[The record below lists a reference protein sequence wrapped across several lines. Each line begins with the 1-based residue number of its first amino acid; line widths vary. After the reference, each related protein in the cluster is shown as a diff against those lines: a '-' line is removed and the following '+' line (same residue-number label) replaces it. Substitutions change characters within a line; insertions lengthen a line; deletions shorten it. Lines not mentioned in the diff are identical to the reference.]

1 MVGGRGGRGGTRV
14 RRKRGSATFGRAA
27 RRRVAGRKRR
37 QNESLEK
44 IEERKRRARLLRTSG
59 RRSTFMLDRTNRRLV
74 LECLPHMSDEAREVM
89 DHSYQEFSLRRKELM
104 TEEQIE
110 EMNRVVNKVRMSQ
123 VLFYIVSSVTIPN
136 TKLFINSF
144 RSSCEE
150 FPGL

>member
-1 MVGGRGGRGGTRV
+1 
-14 RRKRGSATFGRAA
+14 
-27 RRRVAGRKRR
+27 
-37 QNESLEK
+37 
-44 IEERKRRARLLRTSG
+44 
-59 RRSTFMLDRTNRRLV
+59 
-74 LECLPHMSDEAREVM
+74 MSDEAREVM